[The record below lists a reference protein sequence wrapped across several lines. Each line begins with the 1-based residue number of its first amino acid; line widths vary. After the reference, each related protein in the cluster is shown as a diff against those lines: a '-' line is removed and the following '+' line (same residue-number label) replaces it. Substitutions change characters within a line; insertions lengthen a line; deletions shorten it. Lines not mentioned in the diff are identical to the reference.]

1 MNKVRTLTADICQ
14 VWPSSHY
21 YAVQFFHHIDSAFI
35 RLPILVDQLPDDCR
49 SAFERFHPVQHVG
62 NAFVCLFIR
71 NGSLLL
77 NVFKIHAENLFL
89 VSWTEVIS
97 SFLK

>member
-1 MNKVRTLTADICQ
+1 MNKVMTLTADICQ
-14 VWPSSHY
+14 GWPSSHY
-21 YAVQFFHHIDSAFI
+21 YAVQFFHHIDSAFV
-35 RLPILVDQLPDDCR
+35 RYPIQVHQFFDNCR